1 MYCSL
6 ADIPFPSF
14 TKIESTTK
22 LGTGG
27 RDAWCYGK
35 LGDLISDVTQ
45 LPVAIFNSG
54 ASGASSENFKVSSD
68 GGATSNILFPHLP
81 ILNFVPMN

>member
-1 MYCSL
+1 MVAGQSNAQGYINTGGYGLGSSKEYVVTHDNGMYCSL

-35 LGDLISDVTQ
+35 LGDLISDVTCYLWQ
-45 LPVAIFNSG
+45 F
-54 ASGASSENFKVSSD
+54 
-68 GGATSNILFPHLP
+68 
-81 ILNFVPMN
+81 